1 MFPSSKRDLNMSTPN
16 ERESVVDLLLKAV
29 SQLTGNTQAP
39 VEAPIEEEIVIKSFN
54 SAEEGISLESV
65 DGERKC
71 LEVIMEP
78 HTRDAHDNWYT
89 PETIAKG
96 RESYENNKETIPSNL
111 FHLVDTQSFSVEET
125 YILEEDT
132 HFEAIDDVLKKGTWM
147 AWTKYTDD
155 EVWDLKKSGELGGL
169 SPSCLGKVDKETG
182 EITNLAFTKEDFY
195 NQLEESDK

>member
-1 MFPSSKRDLNMSTPN
+1 MSN
-16 ERESVVDLLLKAV
+16 IQDDNSLKAMLYKSLAALV
-29 SQLTGNTQAP
+29 GDKPSP
-39 VEAPIEEEIVIKSFN
+39 VEQPVEEELVIKSFN

-89 PETIAKG
+89 PDTIAKG
-96 RESYENNKETIPSNL
+96 RESYEQNKSTIPSNL

-132 HFEAIDDVLKKGTWM
+132 HFEAIDDTLKKGTWM
-147 AWTKYTDD
+147 AWTKYEDD
-155 EVWDLKKSGELGGL
+155 EVWELKKSGELGGL

-195 NQLEESDK
+195 NQLEESEK